1 MYLIKKYIS
10 LLAMFAKNSLARQ
23 LEYRINFIC
32 GILVETGYMIAK
44 VAYVVLI
51 YTTGLEIEGMSADE
65 MLVIIGTYAIVTGIY
80 MSFYPNFVSIGNHVR
95 SGTLDFLIVK
105 PVSTLFILTSRF
117 IDFAMPIPNILAGI
131 VMICVGCRRSHVV
144 ITTGRILVYFVCLIL
159 AMIITYTLFLHPRLL
174 AFWTVSSGGVSQI
187 ADSLWDF
194 NNMPMKIYNRTI
206 QEIGSFFVP
215 VFLITNIPG
224 SVLLGI
230 TNKGMILWMS
240 IVSVL
245 LVIIVR
251 ICWKNAI
258 KRYSSASS

>member
-1 MYLIKKYIS
+1 VYLIKKYIS
-10 LLAMFAKNSLARQ
+10 LLAMFAKNSLAGQ

-144 ITTGRILVYFVCLIL
+144 INDRQNPSVFCLLNTCHDNYIHSFFTSK
-159 AMIITYTLFLHPRLL
+159 ITCFL
-174 AFWTVSSGGVSQI
+174 
-187 ADSLWDF
+187 DSLFRWSIANSRF
-194 NNMPMKIYNRTI
+194 T
-206 QEIGSFFVP
+206 
-215 VFLITNIPG
+215 
-224 SVLLGI
+224 LG
-230 TNKGMILWMS
+230 L
-240 IVSVL
+240 
-245 LVIIVR
+245 
-251 ICWKNAI
+251 
-258 KRYSSASS
+258 